1 LVLRAITAAMARL
14 RPRRHTH
21 TSRTPG
27 GEGVFTPGQMAALG
41 AAAGAGGGRSPQ
53 VTINNYTDAAP
64 SVEQVPNGDIT
75 VTLRKMVDGAVG
87 DSLSTGTGRRVLG
100 DQYGVKPFTGQ

>member
-1 LVLRAITAAMARL
+1 
-14 RPRRHTH
+14 
-21 TSRTPG
+21 
-27 GEGVFTPGQMAALG
+27 MAALG
-41 AAAGAGGGRSPQ
+41 AGAGGGRSPQ
-53 VTINNYTDAAP
+53 VTINNYTDATPA
-64 SVEQVPNGDIT
+64 VEQAPNGDIT

>member
-1 LVLRAITAAMARL
+1 MTVPIIAQR
-14 RPRRHTH
+14 
-21 TSRTPG
+21 
-27 GEGVFTPGQMAALG
+27 GEDVFTPSQMAALG
-41 AAAGAGGGRSPQ
+41 AGASGGRPPQ
-53 VTINNYTDAAP
+53 VTINNYADAT
-64 SVEQVPNGDIT
+64 STVEQSLNGDVS